1 MNFDVT
7 ILGCGAATP
16 TKRHR
21 PTAQIVSIRD
31 HLFLVDCGEGTQMQL
46 RDLGIKM
53 QRISHILISHLHGD
67 HFYGLIGLLSTY
79 ALLGRTKELVLIA
92 PPELESWIASTLK
105 MSASYLTFPL
115 LFIPSSAK
123 DCEVV
128 WENEWLTIHSIP
140 LKHRI
145 QCNGFLFQEK
155 DHERKLIKSIV
166 KERNIGITESIA
178 LKKNIAVHRENGEVI
193 VPDAVCEPPALP
205 RRYFFCTDT
214 LPIPFHY
221 SPLLGVDLLYHEST
235 FLEEHSVR
243 AKATFHC
250 TARQAAQ
257 VAVGLQAHQLIL
269 GHFSA
274 RYGDLNIF
282 LEESQTVFSNASLA
296 VEGKTWSIPL
306 RFGQKGM

>member
-1 MNFDVT
+1 MNFDIT

-21 PTAQIVSIRD
+21 PTAQVVSIRD
-31 HLFLVDCGEGTQMQL
+31 HLFLVDCGEGTQLQL

-67 HFYGLIGLLSTY
+67 HFYGLMGLLSTY
-79 ALLGRTKELVLIA
+79 ALLGRTKELVIIA
-92 PPELESWIASTLK
+92 PPELESWIGLTLK
-105 MSASYLTFPL
+105 VSASYLTYPL
-115 LFIPSSAK
+115 TFISSSA
-123 DCEVV
+123 EESGVV

-155 DHERKLIKSIV
+155 AHERKLIKSIV
-166 KERNIGITESIA
+166 HERSIGISESIA
-178 LKKNIAVHRENGEVI
+178 LKKNLIVHRDNGEEI
-193 VPDAVCEPPALP
+193 RPDDVCEPLAWP
-205 RRYFFCTDT
+205 RSYFFCTDT
-214 LPIPFHY
+214 LPLQFHY

-235 FLEEHSVR
+235 FLEEHATR
-243 AKATFHC
+243 AKATFHS

-257 VAVGLQAHQLIL
+257 VAASLQAHQLIL

-274 RYGDLNIF
+274 RYGDLNLF
-282 LEESQTVFSNASLA
+282 LEEAHSVFSSASLA

-306 RFGQKGM
+306 RFGKKGM